1 MNYKKKSWKE
11 KLEDNKNFPKIL
23 SFNPKLPCAKALLK
37 LGAKSNHSVVLAPPN
52 DVYEIM
58 KNVPEGK
65 LITLNQICEKL
76 SKKYNTKFCC
86 TLTTGIFV
94 TIAVNASFEAGDD
107 VPYWRTIKNN
117 GELSEKFPGGLEQHK
132 FLLKKESHKIIKKGK
147 KYFVLDFE
155 SKLI

>member
-1 MNYKKKSWKE
+1 MNYKKKTWKE
-11 KLEDNKNFPKIL
+11 KLENNKNFPKIL
-23 SFNPKLPCAKALLK
+23 YFNSKLPCGKALLK
-37 LGAKSNHSVVLAPPN
+37 LGAKTNDSVVLAPPK

-76 SKKYNTKFCC
+76 SKKYGTKFCC

-94 TIAVNASFEAGDD
+94 TIVANASVETGDD

-117 GELSEKFPGGLEQHK
+117 GELNEKFLGGLEQHK
-132 FLLKKESHKIIKKGK
+132 ILLEKENHKIIEKGK

-155 SKLI
+155 NKLM